1 VTPHKLL
8 IMDHDLQTRKK
19 LRSSIQG
26 HGYNVME
33 ADSAEEGLRKLA
45 SEGCDFV
52 LLDLAPPDVD
62 GLELCRRIRTDSDIP
77 IVALS
82 IRNSEKDKVEAFTA
96 GVDDYVTKPFG
107 SQELL
112 ARIDAIFRRSSP
124 RDTVPQMLALDSA
137 LVNFATHRVST
148 PDREVHLTPKEFELL
163 RYMAAHAGQI
173 LPHRRLLQALWGPDH
188 GDEVQYLR
196 VFVNQLRKK
205 IESDPRNPK
214 HLLTEPWVGYRFV
227 AHRESSSFMTPA
239 QAAD

>member
-1 VTPHKLL
+1 MTPHKLL
-8 IMDHDLQTRKK
+8 IMDDDAQARRK
-19 LRSSIQG
+19 LRTSILA
-26 HGYNVME
+26 HGYGVME
-33 ADSAEEGLRKLA
+33 AESSEEGLRKLA
-45 SEGCDFV
+45 SEACDFI
-52 LLDLAPPDVD
+52 LLDLTPTDHN
-62 GLELCRRIRTDSDIP
+62 GLELCRKIRSDSDVP

-82 IRNSEKDKVEAFTA
+82 IRSSEKDKVDAFNA

-112 ARIDAIFRRSSP
+112 ARIDAIFRRASP
-124 RDTVPQMLALDSA
+124 REAAPQMLALDSA

-163 RYMAAHAGQI
+163 RYMASHAGQI

-205 IESDPRNPK
+205 IEADPRNPR

-227 AHRESSSFMTPA
+227 ARRESLPLLPV

>member
-1 VTPHKLL
+1 MTSHKLL
-8 IMDHDLQTRKK
+8 IVDHDLQTRKK
-19 LRSSIQG
+19 LRTSILG
-26 HGYNVME
+26 HGYNAME
-33 ADSAEEGLRKLA
+33 AESAEECLRKLGC
-45 SEGCDFV
+45 EGCDFV
-52 LLDLAPPDVD
+52 LLDLPLPDVD

-77 IVALS
+77 IIAVS
-82 IRNSEKDKVEAFTA
+82 FRSSEKDKVEAFSA
-96 GVDDYVTKPFG
+96 GVDDYITKPFG

-112 ARIDAIFRRSSP
+112 ARIDAIFRRWSP
-124 RDTVPQMLALDSA
+124 RDVAPQMLALDNA

-163 RYMAAHAGQI
+163 RYMASHAGQI

-205 IESDPRNPK
+205 IEADPRNPR

-227 AHRESSSFMTPA
+227 ARQQTPSFEHST

>member
-1 VTPHKLL
+1 MTPHKLL
-8 IMDHDLQTRKK
+8 IMDHDLQARKE
-19 LRSSIQG
+19 LRTSLLA

-33 ADSAEEGLRKLA
+33 ADSSEDGLRKLA
-45 SEGCDFV
+45 REGCDFV
-52 LLDLAPPDVD
+52 LMDLAPPDVD

-82 IRNSEKDKVEAFTA
+82 IRSSEKDKVEAFTA
-96 GVDDYVTKPFG
+96 GVDDYITKPFG

-112 ARIDAIFRRSSP
+112 ARIGAIFRRWSP
-124 RDTVPQMLALDSA
+124 RDAVPQVLPLENA

-163 RYMAAHAGQI
+163 RYMAAHPGQI

-188 GDEVQYLR
+188 AEQVQYLR

-205 IESDPRNPK
+205 IEVDPRNPK

-227 AHRESSSFMTPA
+227 AGREIPSSGSLA